1 MPINI
6 EPKLLDA
13 KGLINALWPDPTI
26 APCERTIIKLRRSG
40 KIPSVR
46 LGRFFYF
53 DAEQVRQHLLNERQV
68 KA

>member
-1 MPINI
+1 MPTI

-13 KGLINALWPDPTI
+13 KGLINALWPDAMI

-40 KIPSVR
+40 KIPSVKI
-46 LGRFFYF
+46 GRFFYF
-53 DAEQVRQHLLNERQV
+53 DVTQVRQHLLNETRV